1 MVSEKFLSYSCPERR
16 RAVDGNALVC
26 CHQSVFNRSEQP
38 SSSTTTATTSSSTIA
53 TVEATTEPKA
63 SSKPTGNN

>member
-16 RAVDGNALVC
+16 RAVDDNALVC

-38 SSSTTTATTSSSTIA
+38 SSSTTATTPSTTIT
-53 TVEATTEPKA
+53 TVEATSEPKA